1 MEELAAVGLAVP
13 EVLLPARG
21 IDLARWAVV
30 ACDQYTSEPEYWKA
44 CEERVGAAPSTL
56 RLVLP
61 EVWLGAA
68 DEDARVTAIHSA
80 MREYLA
86 RGVFGPPLRGLVL
99 VDRATPHV
107 RSRLGLLVALDL
119 ERYEWRR
126 GSAALARATEATV
139 EERLPPRMR
148 VRRGAEVELPHVLVL
163 IDDPGRTVVEPLAER
178 ARGRAPLY
186 DTALEPAS
194 GRVRGAAV
202 TDPGELAGV
211 ARSLAALAR
220 GPEPFLYA
228 VGDGNHSLAAAKQV
242 WEERKRGL
250 SEAERARDPAR
261 HALVELV
268 NIHDPG
274 LRFEPIHR
282 LVFGARP
289 ESLAAELAAAAPD
302 GPAAHRLAW
311 TGAGRSGE
319 AVLRGPRDSL
329 ALAVF
334 QDALDRWLAA
344 HPAARI
350 DYIHGDET
358 LERLA
363 AAPDRAGFGMPA
375 FAREAVFPA
384 VARDGAL
391 PRKTFSLGDA
401 EEKRFYLE
409 ARRIRRAP

>member
-13 EVLLPARG
+13 EILLPAPG

-44 CEERVGAAPSTL
+44 CEERIGSAPSTL
-56 RLVLP
+56 RLILP

-68 DEDARVTAIHSA
+68 DEDARVTAIQAA
-80 MREYLA
+80 MRDYLA
-86 RGVFGPPLRGLVL
+86 RRVFAPPLRGFVV

-119 ERYEWRR
+119 ERYDWHR
-126 GSAALARATEATV
+126 GSKALVRATEATV

-148 VRRGAEVELPHVLVL
+148 VRRGADVELPHVLVL
-163 IDDPGRTVVEPLAER
+163 IDDPGRTVIEPLAEL

-194 GRVRGAAV
+194 GRVRGFGV
-202 TDPGELAGV
+202 TDPAEIAC
-211 ARSLAALAR
+211 ATRSLAALAR
-220 GPEPFLYA
+220 GSDPFLYA

-242 WEERKRGL
+242 WEERKRSL
-250 SEAERARDPAR
+250 SEAGRAADPAR
-261 HALVELV
+261 FALVELV
-268 NIHDPG
+268 NLHDPG

-282 LVFGARP
+282 LVFGVRP
-289 ESLAAELAAAAPD
+289 ESLAADLAALAPE
-302 GPAAHRLAW
+302 GPALHRVSWVA
-311 TGAGRSGE
+311 AGRSGD

-334 QDALDRWLAA
+334 QAALDRWLAA
-344 HPAARI
+344 HPAARV
-350 DYIHGDET
+350 DYIHGDDA
-358 LERLA
+358 LARLA
-363 AAPDRAGFGMPA
+363 GAPDRVGFRMAVFP
-375 FAREAVFPA
+375 REAVFPA
-384 VARDGAL
+384 VAREGAL

-409 ARRIRRAP
+409 ARRIRNTP

>member
-21 IDLARWAVV
+21 VDLARWAVV

-44 CEERVGAAPSTL
+44 REESVGAAPSTL
-56 RLVLP
+56 RLILP
-61 EVWLGAA
+61 EVWLGAS
-68 DEDARVTAIHSA
+68 DEDARVSAIQAS

-86 RGVFGPPLRGLVL
+86 RGVFAPALRGFVL

-107 RSRLGLLVALDL
+107 ASRLGLLVALDL
-119 ERYEWRR
+119 ERYDWRR
-126 GSAALARATEATV
+126 GARALVRATEATV

-148 VRRGAEVELPHVLVL
+148 VRRNAALELPHVLVL
-163 IDDPGRTVVEPLAER
+163 IDDPERTVIEPLAAR

-194 GRVRGAAV
+194 GRVRGFGVA
-202 TDPGELAGV
+202 DPGEIANV
-211 ARSLAALAR
+211 ARALAALAR
-220 GPEPFLYA
+220 GQDPFLYA

-242 WEERKRGL
+242 WEERKRTL
-250 SEAERARDPAR
+250 DPAAR
-261 HALVELV
+261 ATDLARLALVELV

-282 LVFGARP
+282 LVFGARA
-289 ESLAAELAAAAPD
+289 ESLAAELAALSEG
-302 GPAAHRLAW
+302 GPVTHRLSWVA
-311 TGAGRSGE
+311 AGRSGE
-319 AVLRGPRDSL
+319 ALLRGPRDSL
-329 ALAVF
+329 ALAVL
-334 QDALDRWLAA
+334 QAALDRWLAA
-344 HPAARI
+344 HPAARV
-350 DYIHGDET
+350 DYIHGDQT

-363 AAPDRAGFGMPA
+363 GAPDRVGFRLPV
-375 FAREAVFPA
+375 FPREAVFSA
-384 VARDGAL
+384 VAREGAL

-409 ARRIRRAP
+409 ARRIRAAP

>member
-1 MEELAAVGLAVP
+1 MEELSAVGLSVP
-13 EVLLPARG
+13 EILLPARG

-56 RLVLP
+56 RLILP

-68 DEDARVTAIHSA
+68 DEGARVTAIQA
-80 MREYLA
+80 TMREYLA
-86 RGVFGPPLRGLVL
+86 RGVFAPPQRGLVV

-119 ERYEWRR
+119 ERYDWRR
-126 GSAALARATEATV
+126 GSKALVRATEATV

-163 IDDPGRTVVEPLAER
+163 IDDPRRTVIEPLAER
-178 ARGRAPLY
+178 ARTRAPLY
-186 DTALEPAS
+186 DTTLEPAS
-194 GRVRGAAV
+194 GRVRGFGVTEPDEIAGAAR
-202 TDPGELAGV
+202 A
-211 ARSLAALAR
+211 LAALAQ
-220 GPEPFLYA
+220 GTDPFLYA

-242 WEERKRGL
+242 WEERKRSL
-250 SEAERARDPAR
+250 SEAERAGDPAR
-261 HALVELV
+261 FALVELV
-268 NIHDPG
+268 NLHDPG

-289 ESLAAELAAAAPD
+289 ESLAAELAALAPQ
-302 GPAAHRLAW
+302 GPIAHRVTWLA
-311 TGAGRSGE
+311 AGRTGE
-319 AVLRGPRDSL
+319 ALLRGPRDSL

-344 HPAARI
+344 HPSARI
-350 DYIHGDET
+350 DYIHGDDT
-358 LERLA
+358 LARLA
-363 AAPDRAGFGMPA
+363 AAPDRVGFRMAA
-375 FAREAVFPA
+375 FPREAVFPA

-409 ARRIRRAP
+409 ARRIHAAP